1 MFPFDLDLFLLGH
14 LERWS
19 GLVLE
24 VLGDFNV
31 DISKHSTCTDKQKL
45 EQFFHNFHLQE
56 IIHPMPTTDLQTT
69 IDHIYTNIDQRQ
81 SGVLE
86 TYFSYHKAVWI
97 AVGLQW
103 TLYWYTFL
111 TIGGLSGNVS
121 YQCFS
126 QSLTTIAYRYGLDK
140 INRSKWY
147 LRKCVPYIPV

>member
-24 VLGDFNV
+24 ACKRCISSTNWRKFIKLMSLRWPWPCNSRLLVSIWFTKVLYCNAPF
-31 DISKHSTCTDKQKL
+31 
-45 EQFFHNFHLQE
+45 
-56 IIHPMPTTDLQTT
+56 P
-69 IDHIYTNIDQRQ
+69 DQVYCLHEVQ
-81 SGVLE
+81 PKKE
-86 TYFSYHKAVWI
+86 EDFSYHKAVWI